1 MVKLA
6 SASAQALFKPHLFPS
21 TMFCERFFGM
31 IDYYVMMEFNFLWFA
46 AVSVVLGVVIG
57 YYHVRRGHRDHL
69 DEVAEELL

>member
-1 MVKLA
+1 
-6 SASAQALFKPHLFPS
+6 
-21 TMFCERFFGM
+21 MFCERFFGM